1 MKSAED
7 ILQEVIWYLRDISHQ
22 IATNKELENSEE
34 FVKVITP
41 HLLRS
46 FRVALRMVQL
56 DPQQANSLSAGCAQE
71 IAMAQSLFPLIKTDE
86 EFPDPPVQD
95 EEPEE

>member
-7 ILQEVIWYLRDISHQ
+7 ILQEVIWYLRDTSHS
-22 IATNKELENSEE
+22 ITMKEELENSQE
-34 FVKVITP
+34 FMKAVTP

-56 DPQQANSLSAGCAQE
+56 DPAQATSNSYGCAQE
-71 IAMAQSLFPLIKTDE
+71 IALAQSLIPLIKTDE
-86 EFPDPPVQD
+86 EFPDPPIQE

>member
-7 ILQEVIWYLRDISHQ
+7 ILQEVIWYLRDTSHA
-22 IATNKELENSEE
+22 ITTNQEIENSQE
-34 FVKVITP
+34 FVKAITP

-56 DPQQANSLSAGCAQE
+56 DPEQANLTSYGCAQE
-71 IAMAQSLFPLIKTDE
+71 VAMAQALFPLIKTDE
-86 EFPDPPVQD
+86 EFPDPPVQE